1 MTGTPSPLTLLDM
14 EERLLGDRDGQAR
27 AAIIAELE
35 GHLAAVRRRLDAGA
49 AVEEFRRLS
58 LLKTALEAAGRVVPE
73 VWRRF
78 EGRRP

>member
-1 MTGTPSPLTLLDM
+1 MTGSPLTMLDM
-14 EERLLGDRDGQAR
+14 EERLLGDRDGKAR
-27 AAIIAELE
+27 DAILAEID
-35 GHLAAVRRRLDAGA
+35 GHLAAVGRRLDAGV
-49 AVEEFRRLS
+49 AVEEFKRLS